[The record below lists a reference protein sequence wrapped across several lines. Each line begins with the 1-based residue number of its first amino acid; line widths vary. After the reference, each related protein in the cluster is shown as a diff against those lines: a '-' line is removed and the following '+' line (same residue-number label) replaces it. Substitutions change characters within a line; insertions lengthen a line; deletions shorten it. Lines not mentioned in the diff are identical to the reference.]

1 MTIHD
6 LVMHSGEAYSQEWW
20 LRLARSCGL
29 ELGPNDELTREQQM
43 KLKAKFDEVY
53 AHGRNKPEKT
63 DADKRQSAERSLEQY
78 VKERCIFVDL
88 SSILA
93 PAGEETMRNILPLLM
108 RHGRRLFIPQSV
120 IRELKQLAADTSDPE
135 RAQMCKKRETV
146 ITYLLKN
153 GLAQIRMFQDPQS
166 TPAQDLLTACS
177 HFRMTYP
184 LLVITQDERLA
195 ADLLSLNSQQ
205 SAQGETILVKR
216 INKYGFLSNLNDI
229 NRNNPKRFRLYTTP
243 RAGQDK
249 PLGVTQMP
257 KVGEYVYHTPDGKG
271 AILLKEEIGGG
282 GEGTIYGTDAVI
294 NNGTEE
300 VAYVAK
306 IYKPECCTEY
316 RREKIGKMIQAGL
329 AYNGICFPT
338 SMLYNRNGEFV
349 GYMMMKAKGHPVQ
362 NSIFR
367 KPLFA
372 KKLPGWEKKDIVQ
385 FAITVLHKIRYLH
398 GKNILIGDINANN
411 ILVVSPLEVYFVDTD
426 SYQIDDL
433 PCPVGMPQF
442 TAPEIHQMNKSGEL
456 KDFSQIMRTKES
468 EYFAIAT
475 LMFMLMLPGKLPYSY
490 AGGENI
496 VDNIIH
502 MHFPYALGERRG
514 QKVPDGSW
522 RYAWSHL
529 SRRLKDCFDLV
540 FTKGDN
546 KSEFNIKERLDVDQ
560 WIIEMTEYLRVLADW
575 ERLLEEGKPRIQK
588 YEQEIA
594 TKEQQGEDVTAL
606 KRELKEYLASLPDSM
621 SLKISPTRPKR
632 QRDKVYVTCRGEGCT
647 KEYPEDAD
655 QLKAGFCP
663 ECQRKGETVRCQICG
678 EEFIFTNYEK
688 FYKGFKRPNMC
699 STCRKSKDDIVEE
712 YECATP
718 GCFQKVRV
726 TQAKKAYCK
735 SNNKQLP
742 KYCEECYERSK
753 KSGTRPVQSAPRPVS
768 PRPVPPRPTAYQQPA
783 RPVEQK
789 RELPTKGS
797 GLQGCFI
804 TTAVCGY
811 LGKPDDCRELTDFR
825 AFRDNWLRHQPGGE
839 EQIRE
844 YYECAPELVRRMNA
858 SADYARICT
867 ALWADYL
874 IPCQKMIH
882 EGRMEDC
889 RTHYTAMVGYLRRT
903 LEA

>member
-1 MTIHD
+1 MTIRD
-6 LVMHSGEAYSQEWW
+6 LAKYSGETYSQDWW
-20 LRLARSCGL
+20 LQLARACGL
-29 ELGPNDELTREQQM
+29 DLGPDDELTREQQM
-43 KLKAKFDEVY
+43 KLRAKFDEKC
-53 AHGRNKPEKT
+53 APGRKKQEKT
-63 DADKRQSAERSLEQY
+63 DADKREAAMRLLDQY

-93 PAGEETMRNILPLLM
+93 PAAEEAMRNILPLLT
-108 RHGRRLFIPQSV
+108 RYGRRLFIPQSV
-120 IRELKQLAADTSDPE
+120 MRELKLLAADTSDPE
-135 RAQMCKKRETV
+135 RAQMCRKREAF
-146 ITYLLKN
+146 IMHLLKH
-153 GLAQIRMFQDPQS
+153 GLAQIRMFKDPQS

-184 LLVITQDERLA
+184 LLVMTQDERLA
-195 ADLLSLNSQQ
+195 ADLLSLNGQQ
-205 SAQGETILVKR
+205 SAQGENILVKR
-216 INKYGFLSNLNDI
+216 INKYGFLSSLNEVHRE
-229 NRNNPKRFRLYTTP
+229 NTKRFRLYTTP

-249 PLGVTQMP
+249 QLGVTQTP
-257 KVGEYVYHTPDGKG
+257 RAGEYAYHSPDGKG

-282 GEGTIYGTDAVI
+282 GEGTIYSTDVVI
-294 NNGTEE
+294 NNGSEE

-316 RREKIGKMIQAGL
+316 RREKIVKMIQAGL
-329 AYNGICFPT
+329 SYKGICFPT
-338 SMLYNRNGEFV
+338 SILYNRNGEFV
-349 GYMMMKAKGHPVQ
+349 GYMMMEAKGHPVQ

-372 KKLPGWEKKDIVQ
+372 KKLPGWEKKELVL

-442 TAPEIHQMNKSGEL
+442 TAPEIHQMSKSGVL

-475 LMFMLMLPGKLPYSY
+475 MLFMLMLPGKLPYAH

-502 MHFPYALGERRG
+502 MHFPYALGERRSM
-514 QKVPDGSW
+514 KVPDGSW
-522 RYAWSHL
+522 RYSWSHL
-529 SRRLKDCFDLV
+529 SRRMKDCFDLV
-540 FTKGDN
+540 FTKGEN

-560 WIIEMTEYLRVLADW
+560 WITEMTEYYRVLLEW
-575 ERLLEEGKPRIQK
+575 ERLLEEGKPKIQA
-588 YEQEIA
+588 YEREISLQEQRGID
-594 TKEQQGEDVTAL
+594 TKAL

-621 SLKISPTRPKR
+621 SLKIYPTRPKR
-632 QRDKVYVTCRGEGCT
+632 QRDKVYVTCRGQDCT

-663 ECQRKGETVRCQICG
+663 ECQRKGETVKCQICD
-678 EEFIFTNYEK
+678 EEFVFSNYEK
-688 FYKGFKRPNMC
+688 YFKGFKRPNMC
-699 STCRKSKDDIVEE
+699 PDCRKGKDNIVEE
-712 YECATP
+712 YQCATP
-718 GCFQKVRV
+718 GCFQMVQV
-726 TQAKKAYCK
+726 TQARKAYCK

-742 KYCEECYERSK
+742 KYCNACYERSK
-753 KSGTRPVQSAPRPVS
+753 KSGARPMQQAARPAASRPEPTRPA
-768 PRPVPPRPTAYQQPA
+768 A

-811 LGKPDDCRELTDFR
+811 LGKPDDCQELMDFR

-858 SADYARICT
+858 SADYAGICT
-867 ALWADYL
+867 ALWEDYL

-882 EGRMEDC
+882 EGRMEHC
-889 RTHYTAMVGYLRRT
+889 RAHYAAMVDYLRKT
-903 LEA
+903 LEV